1 MGRGDRYKY
10 AHCMTISSPKRWG
23 NKYLISINRRMNESW
38 YIYQMRHIVIQ
49 MNELDSYVP
58 VWANF

>member
-1 MGRGDRYKY
+1 MSRGDRYKY
-10 AHCMTISSPKRWG
+10 AHCMTTSSPKRWG

-49 MNELDSYVP
+49 MNELDSYIP